1 MNKIAFDSN
10 KYLELQTE
18 KILER
23 INAYANE
30 VMPDI
35 DPQKT
40 QVSVQLE
47 KLKPI
52 MQTIADEQ
60 GIALEDM
67 FIKYMDL
74 QSEASL
80 INEMQLRETF
90 SDLANDS
97 NNPMLFR

>member
-1 MNKIAFDSN
+1 MTQEDK
-10 KYLELQTE
+10 
-18 KILER
+18 KILQR
-23 INAYANE
+23 INDYANE

-40 QVSVQLE
+40 QVSLQLE

-60 GIALEDM
+60 GISLEDM

-74 QSEASL
+74 ASEMAVKREQEFKNSM
-80 INEMQLRETF
+80 EMY
-90 SDLANDS
+90 D
-97 NNPMLFR
+97 NNNNF

>member
-1 MNKIAFDSN
+1 MTQEDK
-10 KYLELQTE
+10 
-18 KILER
+18 KILQR
-23 INAYANE
+23 INDYANE

-52 MQTIADEQ
+52 MQTLADEQ
-60 GIALEDM
+60 GISLEDM

-74 QSEASL
+74 ASEMAVK
-80 INEMQLRETF
+80 REQEFKNSMKMFDNNNKF
-90 SDLANDS
+90 SI
-97 NNPMLFR
+97 

>member
-1 MNKIAFDSN
+1 MTQEDK
-10 KYLELQTE
+10 
-18 KILER
+18 KILQR
-23 INAYANE
+23 INDYANE

-52 MQTIADEQ
+52 MEQIAGEL
-60 GIALEDM
+60 GISLEDM

-74 QSEASL
+74 ASEMAVKREQELKNSM
-80 INEMQLRETF
+80 EMF
-90 SDLANDS
+90 D
-97 NNPMLFR
+97 NNNKF

>member
-1 MNKIAFDSN
+1 MTQEDKN
-10 KYLELQTE
+10 
-18 KILER
+18 ILKR
-23 INAYANE
+23 INDYANE

-52 MQTIADEQ
+52 LQTIADEQ
-60 GIALEDM
+60 GISLEDM

-74 QSEASL
+74 ASEMAVK
-80 INEMQLRETF
+80 REQ
-90 SDLANDS
+90 DLQNSMDMFD
-97 NNPMLFR
+97 NNNKIQF

>member
-1 MNKIAFDSN
+1 MTQEDKNI
-10 KYLELQTE
+10 LQ
-18 KILER
+18 R
-23 INAYANE
+23 INNYANE

-40 QVSVQLE
+40 QISVQLE

-60 GIALEDM
+60 GISLEDM

-74 QSEASL
+74 ASEMAVKREQEFQNSM
-80 INEMQLRETF
+80 EMYDKNNKF
-90 SDLANDS
+90 S
-97 NNPMLFR
+97 M

>member
-1 MNKIAFDSN
+1 MTQEDK
-10 KYLELQTE
+10 
-18 KILER
+18 KILQR
-23 INAYANE
+23 INDYANE

-52 MQTIADEQ
+52 MEIIAGEL
-60 GIALEDM
+60 GISLEDM

-74 QSEASL
+74 ASEMAVKREQDLKNSM
-80 INEMQLRETF
+80 EMY
-90 SDLANDS
+90 D
-97 NNPMLFR
+97 NNNRF

>member
-1 MNKIAFDSN
+1 MTQEDK
-10 KYLELQTE
+10 
-18 KILER
+18 KILQR
-23 INAYANE
+23 INDYANE

-52 MQTIADEQ
+52 MQTISDEQ
-60 GIALEDM
+60 GISLEDM

-74 QSEASL
+74 ASEMAVKREQEFKNSM
-80 INEMQLRETF
+80 EMY
-90 SDLANDS
+90 D
-97 NNPMLFR
+97 NNNNF

>member
-1 MNKIAFDSN
+1 MTQEDK
-10 KYLELQTE
+10 
-18 KILER
+18 KILQR
-23 INAYANE
+23 INDYANE

-52 MQTIADEQ
+52 MEQIAREL
-60 GIALEDM
+60 GISLEDM

-74 QSEASL
+74 ASEMAVKREQEFKNSM
-80 INEMQLRETF
+80 EMY
-90 SDLANDS
+90 D
-97 NNPMLFR
+97 NNKF

>member
-1 MNKIAFDSN
+1 MTQEDK
-10 KYLELQTE
+10 
-18 KILER
+18 KILQR
-23 INAYANE
+23 INDYANE

-52 MQTIADEQ
+52 METIAGEL
-60 GIALEDM
+60 GISLEDM

-74 QSEASL
+74 ASEMAVSKEQEL
-80 INEMQLRETF
+80 KNAMEMY
-90 SDLANDS
+90 D
-97 NNPMLFR
+97 NNNRF

>member
-1 MNKIAFDSN
+1 MTQEDK
-10 KYLELQTE
+10 
-18 KILER
+18 KILQR
-23 INAYANE
+23 INDYANE

-52 MQTIADEQ
+52 METIASEQ
-60 GIALEDM
+60 GISLEDM

-74 QSEASL
+74 ASEMAVTREQEL
-80 INEMQLRETF
+80 KNAMEMY
-90 SDLANDS
+90 D
-97 NNPMLFR
+97 NNNRF

>member
-1 MNKIAFDSN
+1 MTQEDK
-10 KYLELQTE
+10 
-18 KILER
+18 KILQR
-23 INAYANE
+23 INDYANE

-52 MQTIADEQ
+52 MEQIAGEL
-60 GIALEDM
+60 GISLEDM

-74 QSEASL
+74 ASEMAVKREQEFKNS
-80 INEMQLRETF
+80 IEMY
-90 SDLANDS
+90 D
-97 NNPMLFR
+97 NNKF